1 MTATSCVAVS
11 AGETATSKTRA
22 LAVAALD
29 TAGGGELVE
38 LRDLSAEGLLGRT
51 DDREVAAAV
60 EAAMRTPILVL
71 ASPIYRATV
80 TGALKSFLD
89 RFPTDGLRSTAVVLM
104 ATAASPL
111 HYLSLDTS
119 GRALVASLGG
129 WTVPTVV
136 YATGDD
142 FEDGAPGPRVITS
155 IEQAVAEA
163 RAVSRLG

>member
-1 MTATSCVAVS
+1 
-11 AGETATSKTRA
+11 
-22 LAVAALD
+22 
-29 TAGGGELVE
+29 
-38 LRDLSAEGLLGRT
+38 
-51 DDREVAAAV
+51 
-60 EAAMRTPILVL
+60 MRTPILVL

-142 FEDGAPGPRVITS
+142 FEDGAPGPTVMAS

-163 RAVSRLG
+163 TGGQPARLTSSGPRSVTPDAPTRAIVRRTSSSQEPEGVVDAPLAGRAEAVQVGPPDHAGRRARG

>member
-1 MTATSCVAVS
+1 MSETECVAVS
-11 AGETATSKTRA
+11 AGETASSKTRA
-22 LAVAALD
+22 LAVAALEV
-29 TAGGGELVE
+29 AGGGQLVE
-38 LRDLSAEGLLGRT
+38 LRDLGADGLLGRT
-51 DDREVAAAV
+51 DDAEVSAAV
-60 EAAMRTPILVL
+60 EAAMRASILVL

-119 GRALVASLGG
+119 GRALVASLAG

-136 YATGDD
+136 YATADD
-142 FEDGAPGPRVITS
+142 FADGAPGPTVMAS
-155 IEQAVAEA
+155 IERAVAEA
-163 RAVSRLG
+163 RAVSPLG